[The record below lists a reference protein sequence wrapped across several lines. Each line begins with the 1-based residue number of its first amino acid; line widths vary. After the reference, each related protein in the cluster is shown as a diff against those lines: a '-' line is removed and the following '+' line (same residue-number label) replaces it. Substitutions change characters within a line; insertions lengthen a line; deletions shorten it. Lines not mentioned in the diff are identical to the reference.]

1 MKIAH
6 FPNNLP
12 GNKDMVYPQ
21 LLSAIQSTDELVA
34 GSMDADAALIWSVL
48 WFGKMSGNKRVWDHY
63 RAQGKPVIVIE
74 VGGLIR
80 NETWKL
86 GINGIN
92 RDADFAL
99 DVGVNPD
106 RVKQLGIERAP
117 WVLEDKPYILVCG
130 QHAHSLQWEGMPDMD
145 TYFRETVTHIRK
157 YYDKPIVLRSH
168 PRYRERVHFQI
179 QDEQWYKDQGC
190 EWNIAKQVQKTYDSF
205 DLEDQLK
212 ETYFTVSHSSNA
224 GVNSII
230 QGIPAVTTCHNLAW
244 EMSSTYREI
253 FHPRREEWLINM
265 CNIEWRADEI
275 GTQWQRLRT
284 KL

>member
-12 GNKDMVYPQ
+12 VNSELVYPQ
-21 LLSAIQSTDELVA
+21 LLSAIKNTDNLIDS
-34 GSMDADAALIWSVL
+34 SMDADAALIWSVL
-48 WFGKMSGNKRVWDHY
+48 WFGKMSGNKQVWDHY

-86 GINGIN
+86 GINGVN

-145 TYFRETVTHIRK
+145 TYFRETVTSIRK
-157 YYDKPIVLRSH
+157 VYDKPIVLRSH
-168 PRYRERVHFQI
+168 PRFRENLHFNLTDPQWYREQN
-179 QDEQWYKDQGC
+179 C
-190 EWNIAKQVQKTYDSF
+190 EWNVAKKVQQTYDSF

-212 ETYFTVSHSSNA
+212 ETYLTVSHSSNA
-224 GVNSII
+224 GITSILR
-230 QGIPAVTTCHNLAW
+230 GVPAVVTEHSLAYDLTSDFQ
-244 EMSSTYREI
+244 ELRFMDREK
-253 FHPRREEWLINM
+253 WLIDM
-265 CNIEWRADEI
+265 CNIEYLADEI
-275 GTQWQRLRT
+275 DIQWNRIRN